1 MVGRILTA
9 LLAFF
14 TEPQRAVLV
23 SCAETRENIT
33 GSEPSRSADNYRQ
46 GIRMNEII
54 AYHGSGVSID
64 RFDYRFTN
72 QGNDQNG
79 SGFYFTTDL
88 NEAAAYCHATIG
100 NQPKLGGD
108 ENPTIHVVRLHF
120 ENPMDC
126 RDDRAMTSKAVLQI
140 LAASPVLD
148 DVITNFGDA
157 DFEGRN
163 VVMSRAV
170 SAYVTRKGDCPM
182 IKQLHK
188 LANDFFP
195 SPEDVEVFN
204 RAVFK
209 ATGIDA
215 IFEQYDGKVHYV
227 AFFPEQVE
235 IIERLNDQ
243 KNLVSS
249 RSIRPIA

>member
-1 MVGRILTA
+1 M
-9 LLAFF
+9 
-14 TEPQRAVLV
+14 
-23 SCAETRENIT
+23 S
-33 GSEPSRSADNYRQ
+33 
-46 GIRMNEII
+46 EII

-88 NEAAAYCHATIG
+88 SEAIAYCHATIG

-108 ENPTIHVVRLHF
+108 DNPTVHVVRLHL

-126 RDDRAMTSKAVLQI
+126 QDDRAMTAAAVRKI

-148 DVITNFGDA
+148 DALTNFGDV

-163 VVMSRAV
+163 IVMIRAA
-170 SAYVTRKGDCPM
+170 SYYVTRKGDGPM

-195 SPEDVEVFN
+195 DSEHIEAFN
-204 RAVFK
+204 RAVLK
-209 ATGIDA
+209 AAGIDG
-215 IFEQYDGKVHYV
+215 ILERYEGKVHYV

-235 IIERLNDQ
+235 ILERMTHDEACQ
-243 KNLVSS
+243 KLRVDVQKSHS
-249 RSIRPIA
+249 VCPKT